1 MTSSDPAIN
10 PRDLIIP
17 TIISTLWASAFGILM
32 SALPVLIVWILG
44 ASGAGSLTSAIRTSF
59 LAWPIS
65 HGTPVTIT
73 SVQVDVLPILA
84 VLFPIFILRRVSIR
98 IFRIVPYSKSSLIL
112 VLVSITSVNTL
123 LSFLLAWLVSDEVI
137 SISPVLT
144 PLIVAAISVL
154 AVLIGALRV
163 YGRPNVSLHQ
173 SIKTG
178 VRAGLIIS
186 TALIVAG
193 LLLVLIRFG
202 LNLSSAIEIVA
213 SVADTNSEKF
223 LTWILTLGY
232 LPIAII
238 WGYAWLLGPGVS
250 TGIDSAAS
258 FAVID
263 QTALPALPW
272 LAALPETSPENGW
285 FVLLIP
291 VLISTLVATLMW
303 WSLHNLSYRI
313 LFTNTLSAL
322 VVIALVAVSLSLIG
336 GGAIGPGRLEVFGP
350 QWFPMIGGV
359 SVTIAPVFVLIL
371 ILDGIRRWIS
381 NRKQKESNA

>member
-1 MTSSDPAIN
+1 MTPSDPTIN

-17 TIISTLWASAFGILM
+17 TVISTLWATAFGILM

-44 ASGAGSLTSAIRTSF
+44 ASGAGSLTTAIRTSF

-84 VLFPIFILRRVSIR
+84 VLFPILILRRVSIR
-98 IFRIVPYSKSSLIL
+98 IFRILPPSKLGLISI
-112 VLVSITSVNTL
+112 LVSILSVNVL
-123 LSFLLAWLVSDEVI
+123 LSFILAWVVSDEII
-137 SISPVLT
+137 SISPLLT
-144 PLIVAAISVL
+144 PLIVAVISGL
-154 AVLIGALRV
+154 AVILGALKV
-163 YGRPNVSLHQ
+163 YGWPNNSLPE

-178 VRAGLIIS
+178 VRVGLIIS
-186 TALIVAG
+186 TILIASG

-202 LNLSSAIEIVA
+202 INLSSAIEIVA

-250 TGIDSAAS
+250 TGVDSAAS

-285 FVLLIP
+285 YLLLIP
-291 VLISTLVATLMW
+291 VLISTLMASLMW
-303 WSLHNLSYRI
+303 WSLHNLNFRI
-313 LFTNTLSAL
+313 LLTNTLAAL
-322 VVIALVAVSLSLIG
+322 FVIALIAVLFSLIG
-336 GGAIGPGRLEVFGP
+336 GGAIGPGRLTVFGP
-350 QWFPMIGGV
+350 QWLPMIGGV
-359 SVTIAPVFVLIL
+359 SITIAPAFGLTLV
-371 ILDGIRRWIS
+371 LDGIRRWIGY
-381 NRKQKESNA
+381 RKQRKANA